1 MLMAPGPSSWAAG
14 AILSRSPVG
23 VDRIIGPEVHR
34 RAAAAS
40 DKATRRYEI
49 KCGTSAAY
57 CHIKAHKILNLLWE
71 YTVWHVR
78 VMRRPGV
85 PKEKVTRRLC
95 LNLLEVAVDVGDDT
109 AVYDARQLESA

>member
-1 MLMAPGPSSWAAG
+1 MM
-14 AILSRSPVG
+14 SRSPVG
-23 VDRIIGPEVHR
+23 ARRNIGPEVDR

-40 DKATRRYEI
+40 DKATRLDEM
-49 KCGTSAAY
+49 KHSTSAAY

-85 PKEKVTRRLC
+85 LRGEQARRLC
-95 LNLLEVAVDVGDDT
+95 LDLLEVAVDVGDDP
-109 AVYDARQLESA
+109 AAYDARQLDSARGRDHTGLAQAA

>member
-1 MLMAPGPSSWAAG
+1 MM
-14 AILSRSPVG
+14 SRSPVG
-23 VDRIIGPEVHR
+23 ARRNIGPEVDR

-40 DKATRRYEI
+40 DKATRLDEM
-49 KCGTSAAY
+49 KHSTSAAC
-57 CHIKAHKILNLLWE
+57 CHITRHKILNLLWE

-85 PKEKVTRRLC
+85 FRGEQARRLC